1 MLAKLK
7 GAGRARKI
15 SLKSYARREMKPK
28 QFYAYHARLPLPVA
42 SCEFPVAAASFT
54 YFFIHAL

>member
-7 GAGRARKI
+7 GAGPARKI

-28 QFYAYHARLPLPVA
+28 QIYAYHARLPL
-42 SCEFPVAAASFT
+42 PVAAASFT